1 MQRSKVFLHIIPKNE
16 VYEDNPQDIDNEVAN
31 ANEKGIASI
40 QENDD
45 ADEHDAY
52 EAIEANLGI
61 ENEVQDEKIHDQ
73 NYDPIQVMGNADQ
86 VGEVNAFFAINDLQ
100 DEDQEIEKEAST
112 IDRIDEAATMDFAID
127 DIDMVEKTYDQSMV
141 SN

>member
-1 MQRSKVFLHIIPKNE
+1 
-16 VYEDNPQDIDNEVAN
+16 
-31 ANEKGIASI
+31 
-40 QENDD
+40 
-45 ADEHDAY
+45 
-52 EAIEANLGI
+52 
-61 ENEVQDEKIHDQ
+61 
-73 NYDPIQVMGNADQ
+73 MGNADQ

>member
-1 MQRSKVFLHIIPKNE
+1 MAATFHNDPAWILMQRSKVFLHIIPKNE

-61 ENEVQDEKIHDQ
+61 ENEVQDEKIHD
-73 NYDPIQVMGNADQ
+73 
-86 VGEVNAFFAINDLQ
+86 
-100 DEDQEIEKEAST
+100 
-112 IDRIDEAATMDFAID
+112 
-127 DIDMVEKTYDQSMV
+127 
-141 SN
+141 